1 MTEHPNTDSLR
12 VAAPTTV
19 IKAGD
24 ELVTPIN
31 VFTVDPTVQRQLL
44 DVPEEATEQ
53 VMRHQPGFV
62 SANLHAS
69 LDGTQVTNYAQWR
82 RREGFEAMLA
92 NLVAREHRAASR
104 RHEEGP
110 SPAASQVRGLLFLWA
125 RGELNPHVLS
135 DTRT

>member
-24 ELVTPIN
+24 ELVTLIN

-44 DVPEEATEQ
+44 DVLEEATEQ

-82 RREGFEAMLA
+82 RREDFEAMLA
-92 NLVAREHRAASR
+92 NPVAREHMDRCLAMADAA
-104 RHEEGP
+104 P
-110 SPAASQVRGLLFLWA
+110 QLYAVASVHHAPDG
-125 RGELNPHVLS
+125 
-135 DTRT
+135 